1 MQECSFMLS
10 VTVIPS
16 TSLNESIRTSNE
28 IAEAFKQFPEVDTT
42 VAMIGRAEQGETA
55 DVNYMEIYTALKP
68 EEDWTTGRSMKQLQE
83 AMEET
88 LEEAVPNVVAGYTHP
103 IQMRVEELISGVRA
117 TLALKLN
124 GEDLA
129 ELDRIS
135 GELKNVL
142 ATVPGVSDLS
152 LEANLGKQTEER
164 RVGKECV
171 STCRS
176 RWSTDP

>member
-1 MQECSFMLS
+1 
-10 VTVIPS
+10 
-16 TSLNESIRTSNE
+16 
-28 IAEAFKQFPEVDTT
+28 
-42 VAMIGRAEQGETA
+42 MIGRAEQGETA

-88 LEEAVPNVVAGYTHP
+88 LEEAVPNVVAGYTQP

-117 TLALKLN
+117 TLALKLY

-142 ATVPGVSDLS
+142 ATVPGVADLS
-152 LEANLGKQTEER
+152 LEANRGKPQIGRAPCRVR
-164 RVGKECV
+164 RGQAG
-171 STCRS
+171 
-176 RWSTDP
+176 